1 MMRPIEQRLLQF
13 SQTLEAFNPDTI
25 LLKGFALVKADGTP
39 VSEVKALSVGD
50 SIEVQF
56 SDGSVN
62 ATVDALK
69 LNKSV

>member
-1 MMRPIEQRLLQF
+1 M
-13 SQTLEAFNPDTI
+13 
-25 LLKGFALVKADGTP
+25 KADGTP